1 MTQKIVTRNFL
12 LMCSAQFVFSA
23 VFFALMPTLPIY
35 LSRLG
40 TKEAEIGVLI
50 GVLTVSSLII
60 RPFVGRALLKIPERR
75 FMIAG
80 NLIIVFCSIFYL
92 FAKPFLPLFVLRAIH
107 GVGFGL
113 FSTAAFTLIINIT
126 PEVHRGQSVSYFY
139 VAINVATAIAPAFG
153 IFLINRFN
161 FTVLFLVCAG
171 LSLCSLLATLR
182 LEKGRH
188 ALPETPIIRHQPILN
203 REALPPAIMGLMSNT
218 IWGALNAFFPL
229 FALTHGVGNPG
240 IFFTV
245 FAAVLLLG
253 RGFGGKILDNYSKEK
268 VIVPCLV
275 VQLIAMLTLSFS
287 TTLPM
292 FLLVAVMWGAGNALL
307 YPILM
312 ISAIERA
319 GSSRGPALGTYTALV
334 DLGTGMG
341 SVIMGIIV
349 QWTNYRTMFLCLA
362 CMSFMNLFYFNFF
375 VKKKG
380 VERYAHL

>member
-1 MTQKIVTRNFL
+1 MTQKILTRDFL
-12 LMCSAQFVFSA
+12 RLLPAQFVFSA
-23 VFFALMPTLPIY
+23 VYFALMPTIPIY

-40 TKEAEIGVLI
+40 TKEAEIGVLV

-60 RPFVGRALLKIPERR
+60 RPFVGRALLKSPERR

-80 NLIIVFCSIFYL
+80 NLIIVFCSIVYL

-107 GVGFGL
+107 GIGFGL

-126 PEVHRGQSVSYFY
+126 PEVHRGESVGYFY

-171 LSLCSLLATLR
+171 LSLCSLFITLKLR
-182 LEKGRH
+182 KVQRVPLDTQHIKNES
-188 ALPETPIIRHQPILN
+188 ILC
-203 REALPPAIMGLMSNT
+203 REALPPAIMGLISNN
-218 IWGALNAFFPL
+218 IWGALIAFFPL

-268 VIVPCLV
+268 VIVPCLA

-292 FLLVAVMWGAGNALL
+292 FLLVAVMLGAGNALL

-319 GSSRGPALGTYTALV
+319 GSSRGPAIGTYMALTE
-334 DLGTGMG
+334 LGTGMG

-349 QWTNYRTMFLCLA
+349 QWTNYRMMFLCLA
-362 CMSFMNLFYFNFF
+362 CMSLMNLLYFNFF

-380 VERYAHL
+380 AE